1 MKQLALHPG
10 DVVVAMQLAI
20 APEPVLAALAAGAG
34 RSIGECHNALRRLR
48 ASGLVASERRTVER
62 EPFLRF
68 VDAGLRVAF
77 PPTIGGETVGIATA
91 FIPGPA
97 PGWAPADPP
106 LGLSTAEF
114 VWPASG
120 GATRGQ
126 ALAPLHSRVISLTAS
141 NHELCN
147 LLALLDL
154 IRVGGAR
161 EHRDA
166 LEFLRAE
173 LGRDRRSSG

>member
-1 MKQLALHPG
+1 MRQGSLHPG
-10 DVVVAMQLAI
+10 DVVVALQLAI
-20 APEPVLAALAAGAG
+20 APESQLATLATGAG

-48 ASGLVASERRTVER
+48 DSGLVAPHRRVVER

-68 VDAGLRVAF
+68 VDAGIRVAF

-91 FIPGPA
+91 FIPL
-97 PGWAPADPP
+97 PP
-106 LGLSTAEF
+106 LRSALTGPPARVVTAEF

-120 GATRGQ
+120 GDTRGQ
-126 ALAPLHSRVISLTAS
+126 ALAPLHPRVASLAAG
-141 NHELCN
+141 NQALWN
-147 LLALLDL
+147 LLALVDL

-166 LEFLRAE
+166 LECLRTE
-173 LGRDRRSSG
+173 LGGDRRPNG